1 MMGRGSQTDMLSQN
15 TGGGTAA
22 LSNVLSLAI
31 LCDIVLFL
39 S

>member
-1 MMGRGSQTDMLSQN
+1 MTRKGSQTDTLIRN

-22 LSNVLSLAI
+22 FSNVLSLAI